1 MNFLPFTYNF
11 DNSTSVQ
18 QQTVEFLE
26 NNKEIDRQLFELC
39 WAFESIK
46 DLIPHTTESWWSG
59 HYFPITEAFE
69 EFEISFLLCS
79 QGLYKQSMT
88 SLRSVLETGLLSVY
102 YNINNEGHKTV
113 QGWLQSEDGK
123 KNDTPYFKEIWKILI
138 KHPNILKFQ
147 DAYDLCTEIQNL
159 EYLHNYVHSKGAK
172 YSNQIGLLKSN
183 TQTFEKTGFSNWLET
198 AQKVVRI
205 ILTLH
210 LLKFPIGIIDYD
222 FSKKFGIDIPM
233 IGVLNSAQISR
244 LKSVLGAKHFEELLN
259 IALEDNS
266 VIDLITQIESM
277 TDISQTE
284 IDKQI
289 ETINRIIDKNQN
301 PT

>member
-1 MNFLPFTYNF
+1 MLTI
-11 DNSTSVQ
+11 Q
-18 QQTVEFLE
+18 
-26 NNKEIDRQLFELC
+26 
-39 WAFESIK
+39 
-46 DLIPHTTESWWSG
+46 
-59 HYFPITEAFE
+59 
-69 EFEISFLLCS
+69 
-79 QGLYKQSMT
+79 
-88 SLRSVLETGLLSVY
+88 
-102 YNINNEGHKTV
+102 
-113 QGWLQSEDGK
+113 
-123 KNDTPYFKEIWKILI
+123 
-138 KHPNILKFQ
+138 
-147 DAYDLCTEIQNL
+147 CTEIQNL

-266 VIDLITQIESM
+266 VIDSITQIESM